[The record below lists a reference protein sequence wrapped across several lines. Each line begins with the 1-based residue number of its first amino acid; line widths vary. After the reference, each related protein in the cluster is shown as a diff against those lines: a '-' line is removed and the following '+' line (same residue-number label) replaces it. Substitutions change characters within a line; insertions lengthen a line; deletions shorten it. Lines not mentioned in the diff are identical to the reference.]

1 MKTRSKIICGS
12 LALLIAGNSL
22 LYITRA
28 SIVKAESSQNV
39 SSSLQTSTQSD
50 RTSVKKAM
58 RDALQLGY
66 PGILAQISKGGKTW
80 SYTAGVADVR
90 TKKPMK
96 ADFRFRIGSVTKTF
110 IATVLLQLSGENRLN
125 LDDSIEKW
133 LPGVIQGNG
142 YDGNQITIR
151 QILNHTSG
159 IAEYMNSKDFDI
171 MDTKIVYG

>member
-1 MKTRSKIICGS
+1 MKTRSKITCAS
-12 LALLIAGNSL
+12 LALLIAGSSL
-22 LYITRA
+22 LYITPT
-28 SIVKAESSQNV
+28 SIVKAEPTQNV
-39 SSSLQTSTQSD
+39 SSSLQTSTQND

-58 RDALQLGY
+58 RDELQLGY
-66 PGILAQISKGGKTW
+66 PEYSLKFLRGKTW
-80 SYTAGVADVR
+80 SYSAGVADLK

-159 IAEYMNSKDFDI
+159 IADYVNSKDFDI

>member
-1 MKTRSKIICGS
+1 
-12 LALLIAGNSL
+12 
-22 LYITRA
+22 
-28 SIVKAESSQNV
+28 
-39 SSSLQTSTQSD
+39 
-50 RTSVKKAM
+50 
-58 RDALQLGY
+58 
-66 PGILAQISKGGKTW
+66 ISKGGKTW
-80 SYTAGVADVR
+80 SYTAGLADVR

-159 IAEYMNSKDFDI
+159 IADYINSK
-171 MDTKIVYG
+171 